1 MKMVERKVRQPI
13 ISVLEEV
20 NQDWLEITFDDLS
33 PPKALK
39 TTQRGFG
46 RGVITVAKRFSAS
59 ICFVKKRDNS
69 YSSIAIIKRDT
80 TAKLEV
86 QEGDGILLRSG
97 RNVFPTITAKRRNS
111 KGSFSYSFSIPLEV
125 AKSIKHGKYHCFS
138 LLSKS
143 LPRECAEERNVKT
156 ISPLEF
162 LPQVSIRGAPFH
174 VFDLGDKL
182 LVWIS
187 ERANKYAILP
197 KRIGLRDGPHDLLE
211 LFGAFFC
218 EGRRARRSNRH
229 HLDVLSFSNTDGQQ
243 ISWFVDGVE
252 KFFGVS
258 KDSWD
263 LQVLCKRKSS
273 KLIAY
278 WSQLG
283 FKSEKI
289 RLYENTTVSAP
300 HGVSILF
307 LYGTTFAEVFYEL
320 MTCCKKLAL
329 REEQNSLSFF
339 RGISRGDIG
348 VLHRKENGFLSAVN
362 YSTGDR
368 ADADFFCELCKR
380 LNLTHSRPLFCMGKK
395 YKKGYWSVF
404 ITGHKNFRRL
414 IELGAITHPKRK
426 RELIEGFLRSKKST
440 TFKYLDAVSNGA
452 NTASKAADSLG
463 VSVITSRAT
472 FQKLRDAGYLESGS
486 VFDRYNPKIHTIT
499 SKGAQLLG
507 FYQKLEK
514 EVM

>member
-1 MKMVERKVRQPI
+1 MVERKVCQPI
-13 ISVLEEV
+13 ISVLKRV
-20 NQDWLEITFDDLS
+20 NHDWLGITFDDLS
-33 PPKALK
+33 PLKALK

-46 RGVITVAKRFSAS
+46 RGVIMTTKRFSAS
-59 ICFVKKRDNS
+59 ICFVKKGENS
-69 YSSIAIIKRDT
+69 YSCIAIIKRDT
-80 TAKLEV
+80 TAKLGV

-97 RNVFPTITAKRRNS
+97 RNVFPTVITKRKNS

-125 AKSIKHGKYHCFS
+125 AKSIKHEKHHCFS
-138 LLSKS
+138 LLSKG
-143 LPRECAEERNVKT
+143 LPRECGEKQNIK
-156 ISPLEF
+156 IICILEF

-174 VFDLGDKL
+174 VFDLWDKF

-197 KRIGLRDGPHDLLE
+197 KRIKLRDGPHDLLE

-243 ISWFVDGVE
+243 ISWFADGVE
-252 KFFGVS
+252 KFFGIP
-258 KDSWD
+258 KDSLG

-273 KLIAY
+273 KLITY
-278 WSQLG
+278 WSRLG
-283 FKSEKI
+283 FNRKKI
-289 RLYENTTVSAP
+289 RLCENTTVSAP
-300 HGVSILF
+300 YGVGILF

-320 MTCCKKLAL
+320 MTYCKKLAL
-329 REEQNSLSFF
+329 MEEQNSLSFF

-368 ADADFFCELCKR
+368 ADADFFCKLCKR
-380 LNLTHSRPLFCMGKK
+380 LDITHSRPLFCRGKK

-404 ITGHKNFRRL
+404 ITSYENFRRL
-414 IELGAITHPKRK
+414 IELGAITHTKRK

-440 TFKYLDAVSNGA
+440 TFKYLDAVSSGA

-499 SKGAQLLG
+499 SKGARLLG
-507 FYQKLEK
+507 FYQKLER